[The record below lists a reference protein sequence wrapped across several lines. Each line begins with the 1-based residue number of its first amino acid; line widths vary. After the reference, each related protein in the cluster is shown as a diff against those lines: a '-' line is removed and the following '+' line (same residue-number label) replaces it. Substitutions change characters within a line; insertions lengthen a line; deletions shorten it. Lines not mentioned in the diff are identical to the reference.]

1 MVCSCYYSFYFNALK
16 RYPIPTPGVSLH
28 NTSPIILVII
38 GDIPPGGIFGRKIQ
52 VWLQLITALKRVHFS
67 TEFSTYA
74 HVRRS
79 IWIAQQQYCIYP
91 LYTVIHSYH
100 LIQSTQLLFISPP
113 LNNIILFI
121 PLSILLHCPI
131 QSIKLLSFSTLYYIY
146 YHIILF
152 AISSPSILSIQSNL
166 YYYISLPW
174 YSYTIFNTISHR
186 PISFY
191 LIYYIISILYQYNI
205 YYHII

>member
-1 MVCSCYYSFYFNALK
+1 MEEKSRFDFNS
-16 RYPIPTPGVSLH
+16 SLH
-28 NTSPIILVII
+28 WSVSTFPQSFPHMRTLGGAYGLHNNNTVYIHY
-38 GDIPPGGIFGRKIQ
+38 IQ
-52 VWLQLITALKRVHFS
+52 
-67 TEFSTYA
+67 
-74 HVRRS
+74 
-79 IWIAQQQYCIYP
+79 
-91 LYTVIHSYH
+91 LYTTTI
-100 LIQSTQLLFISPP
+100 LFNPPNFFSSPPP